1 MKNIFKTL
9 YIHGLDSSPKKNK
22 LNIIKKKSTDFS
34 FHLDYRNE
42 KNTFKIL
49 SNCIKE
55 NNINSVIGSSF
66 GGMLGYWL
74 SKKHK
79 IPSLLFNPAMHI
91 SKDKIYYE
99 ISDNKSPLTIV
110 ILGKNDEI
118 VNPIKTKEILQKS
131 NNNIKII
138 ECDIGHKIDL
148 ITFKTQVDYFF
159 KLLNNNKT

>member
-79 IPSLLFNPAMHI
+79 ILSLLFNPAMHI
-91 SKDKIYYE
+91 STDKIYYE

>member
-42 KNTFKIL
+42 TNTFKIL
-49 SNCIKE
+49 SDCIKE

-79 IPSLLFNPAMHI
+79 IPSLLFAARMSSRRIAALP
-91 SKDKIYYE
+91 
-99 ISDNKSPLTIV
+99 
-110 ILGKNDEI
+110 
-118 VNPIKTKEILQKS
+118 
-131 NNNIKII
+131 
-138 ECDIGHKIDL
+138 
-148 ITFKTQVDYFF
+148 FF
-159 KLLNNNKT
+159 KSLTLKLARVPEFPVAGSICPVLSRVTRCGVSMCSHDAYMMTCSTNSRIDVRG